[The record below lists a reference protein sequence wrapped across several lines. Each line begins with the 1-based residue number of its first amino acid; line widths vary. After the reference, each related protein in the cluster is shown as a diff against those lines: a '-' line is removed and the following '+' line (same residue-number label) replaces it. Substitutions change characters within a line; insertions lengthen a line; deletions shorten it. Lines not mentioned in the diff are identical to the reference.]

1 MAGNRPSGVTSVSC
15 LHETPAHR
23 RSRELG
29 HGHNTRKKKGGRSQF
44 QLIAGKL
51 VLDPVISNR
60 IRQMT
65 FEFEELDF
73 QKTPLGEISLR
84 RRAEPRLE
92 GEILYEVKLG
102 DEFLMSSL
110 FTNAEIQLA
119 RLGVAA
125 LEGTCLDIVVG
136 GLGLGYTASAALE
149 DPSVRSVMVI
159 EVMEPVIDWH
169 RRGLVPLGKELM
181 ADSRCTLVHAD
192 FFEVASSPGCGFD
205 RATPTRLV
213 HAVLLDID
221 HSPSHWLN
229 PGNSTFY
236 TAPSLRSLADKLH
249 PGGIFGLWS
258 NDPPDAEFT
267 RLLNTVFQSSE
278 SHIVC
283 FQNPYSGGESSNTI
297 YLAHKSK

>member
-1 MAGNRPSGVTSVSC
+1 
-15 LHETPAHR
+15 
-23 RSRELG
+23 
-29 HGHNTRKKKGGRSQF
+29 
-44 QLIAGKL
+44 
-51 VLDPVISNR
+51 
-60 IRQMT
+60 MT
-65 FEFEELDF
+65 FEFEELDY

-110 FTNAEIQLA
+110 FTSAEIQLA
-119 RLGVAA
+119 RLGLAA
-125 LEGTCLDIVVG
+125 LEGTGWDIVVG
-136 GLGLGYTASAALE
+136 GLGLGYTAVAALK
-149 DPSVRSVMVI
+149 DPSVKSLMVV

-169 RRGLVPLGKELM
+169 RRGLVPLGKELV

-192 FFEVASSPGCGFD
+192 FFEVASSSGSGFD

-229 PGNSTFY
+229 PGNSAFY
-236 TAPSLRSLADKLH
+236 TAQGLRNLADKLY

-258 NDPPDAEFT
+258 NDPPDKEFT
-267 RLLNTVFQSSE
+267 RLLDTIFQSSE
-278 SHIVC
+278 SHIVS
-283 FQNPYSGGESSNTI
+283 FPNPYSSGESSNTV